1 MLIHLPTPAMTA
13 ITATSRM
20 AKSTVY
26 SISEAPFSS
35 DANRLR
41 NLIIED
47 IAALLL
53 TVLIEKPKVIS
64 ANKNACRE
72 FGAGHAE
79 ILGSLKV
86 ICGTSGHQGN
96 LCQSY
101 CSNVFVQKLILARR
115 SRMNYNVGFSGHEV
129 TRVGVCHVA
138 SDLSQIRT
146 LDVGCRSRSSLF
158 EPHLQ
163 PKDAFLKVPKRRAT
177 TMKSKF
183 VMGLVFA
190 GLLWSVVPVNAA
202 AVVVNDLVSMNGNI
216 FTVPETGY
224 AESTAPLVLM
234 SLGADAE

>member
-1 MLIHLPTPAMTA
+1 MPELLFQCLCPKTNFGPTIPDELQ
-13 ITATSRM
+13 
-20 AKSTVY
+20 Y
-26 SISEAPFSS
+26 GPQ
-35 DANRLR
+35 
-41 NLIIED
+41 
-47 IAALLL
+47 
-53 TVLIEKPKVIS
+53 
-64 ANKNACRE
+64 RE
-72 FGAGHAE
+72 
-79 ILGSLKV
+79 
-86 ICGTSGHQGN
+86 Q
-96 LCQSY
+96 
-101 CSNVFVQKLILARR
+101 
-115 SRMNYNVGFSGHEV
+115 V

-202 AVVVNDLVSMNGNI
+202 AVVVNDLVSINGNI
-216 FTVPETGY
+216 FTVPETGD

-234 SLGADAE
+234 SLGADAERCSGGE

>member
-79 ILGSLKV
+79 IQGSLKV

-163 PKDAFLKVPKRRAT
+163 PKDAFLKIRRKFVRRAT
-177 TMKSKF
+177 PMRSRDFWKILH
-183 VMGLVFA
+183 VACAAIIV
-190 GLLWSVVPVNAA
+190 AA
-202 AVVVNDLVSMNGNI
+202 ALDFGASAPAHASTFQFNGQC
-216 FTVPETGY
+216 V
-224 AESTAPLVLM
+224 TAP
-234 SLGADAE
+234 GNCTGTGRG